1 MAAKIARWIQYAK
14 RLPGGGETVLLLAG
28 LAIIVGLAWGFI
40 ELADEVLE
48 GDTQALDARIV
59 RAMRRA
65 DDPSVPIGPYWV
77 QEIGRD
83 ATALGGA
90 GWLTFF
96 TAVVAGYLWLD
107 RKYRMTGFLLAATIG
122 GLLVSGAMK
131 FFFSRPRPD
140 VVPHLSHVATSSFPS
155 GHSLLSAVVYLT
167 LGALVSAVTPHRRL
181 KIYVLLVAVL
191 LSVTV
196 GVSRVYLGVHY
207 PTDVL
212 AGWMVGLT
220 WALLCLLVARRL
232 QRKGEIESSGE
243 TAGN

>member
-1 MAAKIARWIQYAK
+1 MSAKITKWMEYLR
-14 RLPGGGETVLLLAG
+14 RLPGGGENVLLLAS
-28 LAIIVGLAWGFI
+28 LAIVVALIWGFI

-48 GDTQALDARIV
+48 GDTQALDARVV
-59 RAMRRA
+59 RSMRRA
-65 DDPSVPIGPYWV
+65 DDPNIPIGPYWV

-96 TAVVAGYLWLD
+96 TGVVAGYLWLD
-107 RKYRMTGFLLAATIG
+107 RKYRMTLFLLAATVG
-122 GLLVSGAMK
+122 GLLISGAMK
-131 FFFSRPRPD
+131 LLFSRPRPD

-167 LGALVSAVTPHRRL
+167 LGALLSAVTPQRRL
-181 KIYVLLVAVL
+181 KIYVLVVAIL
-191 LSVTV
+191 LSVVV

-212 AGWMVGLT
+212 AGWMVGLV
-220 WALLCLLVARRL
+220 WALLCLLTARWL
-232 QRKGEIESSGE
+232 QRKGDIENSGE
-243 TAGN
+243 AA

>member
-1 MAAKIARWIQYAK
+1 MASKIASWVQYVK
-14 RLPGGGETVLLLAG
+14 RVPGGGETILLL
-28 LAIIVGLAWGFI
+28 VGLLIVVALVWGFI

-48 GDTQALDARIV
+48 GDTQAMDARIV

-122 GLLVSGAMK
+122 GLLISGLLK
-131 FFFSRPRPD
+131 LIFSRPRPD

-155 GHSLLSAVVYLT
+155 GHSLLSAVAYLT
-167 LGALVSAVTPHRRL
+167 LGALLSAVTPQRRL
-181 KIYVLLVAVL
+181 KIYVLMVAIF
-191 LSVTV
+191 LSVV
-196 GVSRVYLGVHY
+196 IGASRVYLGVHY

-212 AGWMVGLT
+212 AGWMVGLV
-220 WALLCLLVARRL
+220 WALLCLLVARWL
-232 QRKGEIESSGE
+232 QRKGEIESSEE
-243 TAGN
+243 TA